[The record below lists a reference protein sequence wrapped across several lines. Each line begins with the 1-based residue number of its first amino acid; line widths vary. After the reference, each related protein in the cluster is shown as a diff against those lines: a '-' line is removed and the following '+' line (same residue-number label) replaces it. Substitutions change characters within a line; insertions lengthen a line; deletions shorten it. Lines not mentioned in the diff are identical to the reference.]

1 MPFDPQTKTVVGAD
15 ARRAKTWAIRTFCAW
30 LESELN
36 AEPYASDLG
45 LTDERKAIVTNNR
58 EIAGALYS
66 DEQSPPVVI
75 VRDGPVV
82 TSVNGRR
89 MMTLLLDM
97 GVRDMAPDDD
107 NAIDEAEA
115 DSMLVDFVFDAIE
128 SNYQTLADL
137 GLNNTDLQA
146 DAERQRAGS
155 ERNPHTLTFFVCV
168 QKD

>member
-15 ARRAKTWAIRTFCAW
+15 ARRAKTWAIRTFCEW
-30 LESELN
+30 LEGELN
-36 AEPYASDLG
+36 AEPYASALG
-45 LTDERKAIVTNNR
+45 LSDERRATVTDNQ

-66 DEQSPPVVI
+66 DSTSPPVVI
-75 VRDGPVV
+75 VRNGTVE
-82 TSVNGRR
+82 TGVNGRR
-89 MMTLLLDM
+89 LMTLQLDM

-107 NAIDEAEA
+107 NAMDEAEA

-137 GLNNTDLQA
+137 GLNNTELSA
-146 DAERQRAGS
+146 DAERQRAGN